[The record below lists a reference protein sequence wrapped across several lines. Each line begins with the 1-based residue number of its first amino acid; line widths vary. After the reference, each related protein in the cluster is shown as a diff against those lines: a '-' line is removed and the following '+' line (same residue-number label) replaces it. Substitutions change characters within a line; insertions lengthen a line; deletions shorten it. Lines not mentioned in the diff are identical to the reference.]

1 MLTHEKTEIS
11 FEKKTKTTVL
21 KANSKY
27 IVSIS
32 PLSSPL
38 GYNPWNMW
46 EYHVSWGSL
55 PKIRRSETVNEF
67 NIDILLFENNKI
79 KKVFNN
85 LSMLINQQLEM
96 HKIYDNVFLTV
107 SKKDINLFEISETN
121 NSYTLE
127 NKIRIE
133 TDRDITLAKFTE
145 CNEKI
150 IGAVSDYNL
159 VRLWNIDLNFNYIT
173 IKPECEIVKDLL
185 FNKN

>member
-38 GYNPWNMW
+38 GY
-46 EYHVSWGSL
+46 
-55 PKIRRSETVNEF
+55 NEF

-133 TDRDITLAKFTE
+133 TDSDITFAKFSE

>member
-27 IVSIS
+27 IVSI
-32 PLSSPL
+32 
-38 GYNPWNMW
+38 
-46 EYHVSWGSL
+46 
-55 PKIRRSETVNEF
+55 NEF

-133 TDRDITLAKFTE
+133 TDSDITFAKFSE

>member
-27 IVSIS
+27 IVS
-32 PLSSPL
+32 
-38 GYNPWNMW
+38 
-46 EYHVSWGSL
+46 
-55 PKIRRSETVNEF
+55 
-67 NIDILLFENNKI
+67 I

-133 TDRDITLAKFTE
+133 TDSDITFAKFSE